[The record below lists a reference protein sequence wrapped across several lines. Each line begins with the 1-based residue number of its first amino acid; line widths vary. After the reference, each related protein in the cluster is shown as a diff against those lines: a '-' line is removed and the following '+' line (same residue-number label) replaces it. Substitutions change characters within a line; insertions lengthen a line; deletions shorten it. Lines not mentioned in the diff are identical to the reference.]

1 MARDR
6 RATNPLQ
13 FLIFNYQTM
22 TTHTPHILII
32 GGGISG
38 LSAAWEIQQRAGER
52 VRLTLLE
59 ADSRFGGK
67 VLTQTM
73 PAPNGG
79 QFIIDAG
86 PESFVTRKPAAW
98 QLTRELGLQ
107 ALAMNPGNEAAGT
120 YVLDGGKPRPLP
132 LSPSA
137 FVKSDLLSWRGK
149 LRMLAEPFIPPKR
162 DGGDESLADFVTR
175 RLGREA
181 LDKFIGPVLGGIY
194 NSNPET
200 QSILVTSPIM
210 RELEAHGSLVRGT
223 IRHMRARREAAKAP
237 DAPPFRFLGFTPGA
251 ESLIKALT
259 VQLQADLR
267 LNTVVVGLEMASKG
281 TAVVHLASGESII
294 ADAVIMTTPANV
306 AAKLL
311 TAVAPAA
318 SAHLRQI
325 RHVHIGTISLAY
337 PAEAIAHTAPMR
349 GLMIPRREKRRI
361 DAVTWTSAKVPGRA
375 PVGYALLRVFFG
387 GGLPETVT
395 MPESDLLPVV
405 QEELADLLQI
415 KADPLD
421 YRLARWPDSYPQ
433 ADVGHLARVTEI
445 ERLLPAPFYVTG
457 SAYRGLA
464 VPDCIQQ
471 ARDMARMAWERVG

>member
-1 MARDR
+1 MP
-6 RATNPLQ
+6 N
-13 FLIFNYQTM
+13 
-22 TTHTPHILII
+22 TPHILII

-38 LSAAWEIQQRAGER
+38 LSVAWELQQQAGER
-52 VRLTLLE
+52 VRLTVLE
-59 ADSRFGGK
+59 ADGRLGGK

-79 QFIIDAG
+79 QFIVDAG

-98 QLTRELGLQ
+98 QLTRELGLE
-107 ALAMNPGNEAAGT
+107 AVAMNPGNEASGT
-120 YVLDGGKPRPLP
+120 YVLDGGRPRPLP
-132 LSPSA
+132 LSPGA
-137 FVKSDLLSWRGK
+137 FIKSDLLTWRGK

-162 DGGDESLADFVTR
+162 NGADESLADFVTR

-181 LDKFIGPVLGGIY
+181 LEKFIGPVLGGIY

-210 RELEAHGSLVRGT
+210 RELEAHGSLVRGS
-223 IRHMRARREAAKAP
+223 IRHMRARRRAAQSPA
-237 DAPPFRFLGFTPGA
+237 APPFRFLGFTPGA
-251 ESLIKALT
+251 EVLITALT
-259 VQLQADLR
+259 TQLQADLR
-267 LNTVVVGLEMASKG
+267 LNAAVVGLERTAEG
-281 TAVVHLASGESII
+281 TAVLHLAGGESLT
-294 ADAVIMTTPANV
+294 ADAVIITTPANV
-306 AAKLL
+306 AAKLV
-311 TAVAPAA
+311 TAVAPEAA
-318 SAHLRQI
+318 TQLAQI

-337 PAEAIAHTAPMR
+337 PAEAVAHTAPIR

-375 PVGYALLRVFFG
+375 PEGYALLRVFIG

-395 MPESDLLPVV
+395 MPESDLLPIV

-415 KADPLD
+415 KVDPLD

-433 ADVGHLARVTEI
+433 ADVGHLARVAAI

-471 ARDMARMAWERVG
+471 AREMAGRVMTAVCD

>member
-1 MARDR
+1 MP
-6 RATNPLQ
+6 N
-13 FLIFNYQTM
+13 
-22 TTHTPHILII
+22 TPHILII

-38 LSAAWEIQQRAGER
+38 LSAAWELQQQAGER
-52 VRLTLLE
+52 VRLTVLE
-59 ADSRFGGK
+59 ADGRLGGK

-79 QFIIDAG
+79 QFIVDAG

-98 QLTRELGLQ
+98 QLTRELGLE

-120 YVLDGGKPRPLP
+120 YVLDDGRLRPLP
-132 LSPSA
+132 LSPGA
-137 FVKSDLLSWRGK
+137 FIKSDLLTWRGK

-162 DGGDESLADFVTR
+162 DGADESLADFVTR

-181 LDKFIGPVLGGIY
+181 LEKFIGPVLGGIY
-194 NSNPET
+194 NSDPET

-210 RELEAHGSLVRGT
+210 RELEAHGSLVRGS
-223 IRHMRARREAAKAP
+223 IRHMRARRRAAQSPA
-237 DAPPFRFLGFTPGA
+237 APPFRFLGFTPGA
-251 ESLIKALT
+251 EVLITALT
-259 VQLQADLR
+259 AQLQADLR
-267 LNTVVVGLEMASKG
+267 LNAVVVGLERTAEG
-281 TAVVHLASGESII
+281 TAVLHLAGGESLT
-294 ADAVIMTTPANV
+294 ADAVIITTPANV
-306 AAKLL
+306 AAKLV
-311 TAVAPAA
+311 TAVAPEAA
-318 SAHLRQI
+318 TQLAQI
-325 RHVHIGTISLAY
+325 RHAHIGTISLAY
-337 PAEAIAHTAPMR
+337 PAEAVAHTAPIR

-375 PVGYALLRVFFG
+375 PEGYALLRVFIG
-387 GGLPETVT
+387 GGLPATVT
-395 MPESDLLPVV
+395 MPESDLLPIV

-415 KADPLD
+415 KTEPLD

-433 ADVGHLARVTEI
+433 ADVGHLARVAAI

-471 ARDMARMAWERVG
+471 AREMAGRVMTAVCD

>member
-1 MARDR
+1 MP
-6 RATNPLQ
+6 N
-13 FLIFNYQTM
+13 
-22 TTHTPHILII
+22 TPHILII

-38 LSAAWEIQQRAGER
+38 LSVAWELQQQAGER
-52 VRLTLLE
+52 VRLTVLE
-59 ADSRFGGK
+59 ADGRLGGK

-79 QFIIDAG
+79 QFIVDAG

-98 QLTRELGLQ
+98 QLTRELGLE
-107 ALAMNPGNEAAGT
+107 AVAMNPGNEASGT
-120 YVLDGGKPRPLP
+120 YVLDGGRPRPLP
-132 LSPSA
+132 LSPGA
-137 FVKSDLLSWRGK
+137 FIKSDLLTWRGK

-162 DGGDESLADFVTR
+162 NGADESLADFVTR

-181 LDKFIGPVLGGIY
+181 LEKFIGPVLGGIY
-194 NSNPET
+194 NSDPET

-210 RELEAHGSLVRGT
+210 RELEAHGSLVRGS
-223 IRHMRARREAAKAP
+223 IRHMRARRRAAQSPA
-237 DAPPFRFLGFTPGA
+237 APPFRFLGFTPGA
-251 ESLIKALT
+251 EVLITALT
-259 VQLQADLR
+259 AQLQADLR
-267 LNTVVVGLEMASKG
+267 LNAAVVGLERTAEG
-281 TAVVHLASGESII
+281 TAVLHLAGGESLT
-294 ADAVIMTTPANV
+294 ADAVIITTPANV
-306 AAKLL
+306 AAKLV
-311 TAVAPAA
+311 TAVAPEAA
-318 SAHLRQI
+318 TQLAQI

-337 PAEAIAHTAPMR
+337 PTEAVAHTAPMR

-375 PVGYALLRVFFG
+375 PEGYALLRVFLG

-395 MPESDLLPVV
+395 MPESDLLPIV

-415 KADPLD
+415 KAEPLD

-433 ADVGHLARVTEI
+433 ADVGHLARVAAI

-471 ARDMARMAWERVG
+471 AREMAGRVMTAVWG

>member
-1 MARDR
+1 M
-6 RATNPLQ
+6 P
-13 FLIFNYQTM
+13 
-22 TTHTPHILII
+22 TTYPPHVVII

-38 LSAAWEIQQRAGER
+38 LSAAWELQQRAGAR
-52 VRLTLLE
+52 IRITVLE
-59 ADSRFGGK
+59 ADGRWGGK
-67 VLTQTM
+67 LLTQQM

-79 QFIIDAG
+79 RFIIDAG

-98 QLTRELGLQ
+98 QLTRELGLE

-120 YVLDGGKPRPLP
+120 YVLDGGRPRPLP
-132 LSPSA
+132 LSPGA
-137 FVKSDLLSWRGK
+137 FLKSDLLSWRGK

-162 DGGDESLADFVTR
+162 DGADESLADFVTR

-181 LDKFIGPVLGGIY
+181 LEKFIGPVLGGIY

-210 RELEAHGSLVRGT
+210 RELEAHGSLVWGSVRYL
-223 IRHMRARREAAKAP
+223 RARRRAAQTA

-251 ESLIKALT
+251 EALVTALT
-259 VQLQADLR
+259 GQLQADLR
-267 LNTVVVGLEMASKG
+267 LHAPVVELARAGAT
-281 TAVVHLASGESII
+281 TAVVHLAGGESIT
-294 ADAVIMTTPANV
+294 ADAVIVATPAN
-306 AAKLL
+306 AAARLL

-318 SAHLRQI
+318 AAHLAQI

-337 PAEAIAHTAPMR
+337 PAEAVAHTAPMR

-361 DAVTWTSAKVPGRA
+361 DAVTWTSAKIPGRA
-375 PVGYALLRVFFG
+375 PAGYALLRVFLG

-395 MPESDLLPVV
+395 MPESELLPLV
-405 QEELADLLQI
+405 QEELADLLGV

-433 ADVGHLARVTEI
+433 ADVGHLARVAEI
-445 ERLLPAPFYVTG
+445 ERLLPGPFYVTG

-471 ARDMARMAWERVG
+471 GRATAAGVARRLL

>member
-1 MARDR
+1 MP
-6 RATNPLQ
+6 N
-13 FLIFNYQTM
+13 
-22 TTHTPHILII
+22 TPHILII

-38 LSAAWEIQQRAGER
+38 LSVAWELQQQAGER
-52 VRLTLLE
+52 VRLTVLE
-59 ADSRFGGK
+59 ADGRLGGK

-79 QFIIDAG
+79 QFIVDAG

-98 QLTRELGLQ
+98 QLTRELGLE
-107 ALAMNPGNEAAGT
+107 AVAMNPGNEASGT
-120 YVLDGGKPRPLP
+120 YVLDGGRPRPLP
-132 LSPSA
+132 LSPGA
-137 FVKSDLLSWRGK
+137 FIKSDLLTWRGK

-162 DGGDESLADFVTR
+162 DGADESLADFVTR

-181 LDKFIGPVLGGIY
+181 LEKFIGPVLGGIY

-210 RELEAHGSLVRGT
+210 RELEAHGSLVRGS
-223 IRHMRARREAAKAP
+223 IRHMRARRRAAQSPA
-237 DAPPFRFLGFTPGA
+237 APPFRFLGFTPGA
-251 ESLIKALT
+251 EVLITALT
-259 VQLQADLR
+259 TQLQADLR
-267 LNTVVVGLEMASKG
+267 LNAAVVGLERTAEG
-281 TAVVHLASGESII
+281 TAVLHLAGGESLT
-294 ADAVIMTTPANV
+294 ADAVIITTPANV
-306 AAKLL
+306 AAKLV
-311 TAVAPAA
+311 TAVAPEAA
-318 SAHLRQI
+318 TQLAQI

-337 PAEAIAHTAPMR
+337 PAEAVAHTAPIR

-375 PVGYALLRVFFG
+375 PEGYALLRVFIG

-395 MPESDLLPVV
+395 MPESDLLPIV

-415 KADPLD
+415 KVDPLD

-433 ADVGHLARVTEI
+433 ADVGHLARVAAI

-471 ARDMARMAWERVG
+471 AREMAGRVMTAVWG

>member
-1 MARDR
+1 MP
-6 RATNPLQ
+6 N
-13 FLIFNYQTM
+13 
-22 TTHTPHILII
+22 TPHILII

-38 LSAAWEIQQRAGER
+38 LSVAWELQQQAGER
-52 VRLTLLE
+52 VRLTVLE
-59 ADSRFGGK
+59 ADGRLGGK

-79 QFIIDAG
+79 QFIVDAG

-98 QLTRELGLQ
+98 QLTRELGLE
-107 ALAMNPGNEAAGT
+107 ALAMNPGNEASGT
-120 YVLDGGKPRPLP
+120 YVLDGGRPRPLP
-132 LSPSA
+132 LSPGA
-137 FVKSDLLSWRGK
+137 FIKSDLLTWRGK

-162 DGGDESLADFVTR
+162 DGADESLADFVTR

-181 LDKFIGPVLGGIY
+181 LEKFIGPVLGGIY

-210 RELEAHGSLVRGT
+210 RELEAHGSLVRGS
-223 IRHMRARREAAKAP
+223 IRHMRARRRAAQSPA
-237 DAPPFRFLGFTPGA
+237 APPFRFLGFTPGA
-251 ESLIKALT
+251 EVLITALT
-259 VQLQADLR
+259 TQLQADLR
-267 LNTVVVGLEMASKG
+267 LNAAVVGLERTAEG
-281 TAVVHLASGESII
+281 TAVLHLAGGESLT
-294 ADAVIMTTPANV
+294 ADAVIITTPANV
-306 AAKLL
+306 AAKLV
-311 TAVAPAA
+311 TAVAPEAA
-318 SAHLRQI
+318 TQLAQI

-337 PAEAIAHTAPMR
+337 PAEAVAHTAPIR

-375 PVGYALLRVFFG
+375 PEGYALLRVFIG

-395 MPESDLLPVV
+395 MPESDLLPIV

-415 KADPLD
+415 KVDPLD

-433 ADVGHLARVTEI
+433 ADVGHLARVAAI

-471 ARDMARMAWERVG
+471 AREMAGRVMTAVWG